1 MSLGLALRMLQQC
14 FVKWDFISEMNVTKE
29 FCPEAFIAPKTIQA
43 GDAMGVP
50 PPRCPICTLPM
61 PCAHCDE
68 QELASQGLERRE
80 ELPRYENALACP
92 CFVKYGYCVV
102 ASLPRAIEIR
112 VDGVPGGV
120 RHRRDCIVTRRLD
133 HPRDRS

>member
-29 FCPEAFIAPKTIQA
+29 FCPESFIAPKTISA

-50 PPRCPICTLPM
+50 APRCPICTLPM

-80 ELPRYENALACP
+80 ELPRYDAM
-92 CFVKYGYCVV
+92 
-102 ASLPRAIEIR
+102 SLGLSVFCEAA
-112 VDGVPGGV
+112 
-120 RHRRDCIVTRRLD
+120 
-133 HPRDRS
+133 